1 MEKNIGQKI
10 GSEAFIESVQVSS
23 YDSSNLVKDLL
34 VQNPTNDNYISFEIA
49 IQINIFNTQ
58 TGKLKNFTTT
68 ETKSLNELL
77 KENLIKSENPNI
89 LFDSSKVYHIEA
101 VLFNDFNR
109 SVKINLEEA
118 VRKSII
124 DKNEL
129 LYILPTGATTTIEEA
144 IVNGYI
150 QGKIFTS
157 FDLKLIFVEYFNKT
171 IPKPKKLPVKKQPL
185 TVENVLKSWRTLDV
199 QYSQKDVSNEY
210 LESFGDFFIFDDE
223 LESYVTINDAF
234 YNGVILN
241 DPVRIK
247 EPVSGNFIL
256 LKDAVIK
263 GLISCEKSDE
273 KVSFKNRS
281 SFFTLN
287 RVSYII
293 DCVFDWKKKTKYSLQ
308 EAIKKGLLLNG
319 VYKNTNKNESYK
331 LDEAIEVG
339 LIIGK
344 RIELEKI
351 DSIFQRCLNSQVIF
365 VIKLLSFTINN
376 PKFII

>member
-10 GSEAFIESVQVSS
+10 GSESFIESVQVSS

-34 VQNPTNDNYISFEIA
+34 VQNPTNDNYITFEIA
-49 IQINIFNTQ
+49 IQINIFNAQ
-58 TGKLKNFTTT
+58 VGKLKNFTTT

-89 LFDSSKVYHIEA
+89 LFDSSKVYHIES

-109 SVKINLEEA
+109 SVKIDLEEA

-124 DKNEL
+124 DKNEM
-129 LYILPTGATTTIEEA
+129 LYILPTGATSTIEEA

-157 FDLKLIFVEYFNKT
+157 FDLKLIFLEYSNKT

-199 QYSQKDVSNEY
+199 QYSQKDVSSEY

-247 EPVSGNFIL
+247 EPVSGSFIL

-287 RVSYII
+287 RVSFII

-331 LDEAIEVG
+331 LDEAIEAG
-339 LIIGK
+339 FIIGK

-351 DSIFQRCLNSQVIF
+351 DAIFQRCLNSQVYF
-365 VIKLLSFTINN
+365 VI
-376 PKFII
+376 